1 MKSHAFLIT
10 FIGLIFLSAC
20 SPSDESSYSQEDT
33 EPQSNTAEVE
43 LVSEE
48 DQNSSPKPSGT
59 SEDSITSPLE
69 ITNAG
74 QVFDPNLA
82 QQLNSL
88 GFDYYQ
94 EKDYGQAA
102 ENFAQAMAYDD
113 TNPLPVYNLACTL
126 ALMDS
131 PEAPADPQEIVG
143 HLWTTL
149 QLAPERLAK
158 IKSDSDLDSIRGS
171 APYQSLM
178 AFFDAPYAEV
188 FLKAFRP
195 DSLLYS
201 EWFMYRQ
208 ECTVLV
214 SNNAGVLTYVPMHM
228 ISYTALD
235 SDRFVLLYPV
245 YVVQEGSLEPFQDMK
260 GEHPG
265 VFGYIYGIEDCQIH
279 VAYADREGKLLGQG
293 FTTGYDATMHTP
305 FFPPVG
311 LGGWA
316 FSYDYAFFVSG
327 RIIQRHFV
335 NWSQG
340 KVWAAEPIVV
350 NSEDLSG
357 GEAPLV
363 SYENFQIAGNTLRV
377 DRLVNG
383 QWEKTENFAFRD
395 ISYTQ

>member
-33 EPQSNTAEVE
+33 EPQSNTAEAE

-48 DQNSSPKPSGT
+48 VQNSSQETADPTEEPNPA
-59 SEDSITSPLE
+59 PLE
-69 ITNAG
+69 ITDAG
-74 QVFDPNLA
+74 KVFDPNLA
-82 QQLNSL
+82 QQLNAQ
-88 GFDYYQ
+88 GFAAYEIKQYP
-94 EKDYGQAA
+94 QAA
-102 ENFAQAMAYDD
+102 ELFAQAMTYDPE
-113 TNPLPVYNLACTL
+113 NPLPVYNLACTL

-178 AFFDAPYAEV
+178 AFFEAPYTEV

-208 ECTVLV
+208 ESTILV
-214 SNNAGVLTYVPMHM
+214 SNKGGALTYVPMHM
-228 ISYTALD
+228 ISYTALY

-279 VAYADREGKLLGQG
+279 VAYADSEGKLLGQG

-311 LGGWA
+311 LDGWA
-316 FSYDYAFFVSG
+316 FSYDYSFFVSG
-327 RIIQRHFV
+327 RIVQRLFCELV
-335 NWSQG
+335 PRKG
-340 KVWAAEPIVV
+340 
-350 NSEDLSG
+350 LG
-357 GEAPLV
+357 GRP
-363 SYENFQIAGNTLRV
+363 YRG
-377 DRLVNG
+377 
-383 QWEKTENFAFRD
+383 
-395 ISYTQ
+395 